1 MGKSL
6 CLKTFIIRLAKGTTD
21 TFSSYYLGVHS
32 RIFSAS
38 ASGVELH
45 AVL

>member
-6 CLKTFIIRLAKGTTD
+6 SLKTFIIRLAKGTTD
-21 TFSSYYLGVHS
+21 TFPSYYLGVHS
-32 RIFSAS
+32 WIFPAS
-38 ASGVELH
+38 ASGIELH

>member
-6 CLKTFIIRLAKGTTD
+6 CLKSFIIRLAKGTTD

-32 RIFSAS
+32 WIFSAS
-38 ASGVELH
+38 VSGIELY